1 MWPHRGMLPV
11 QDDLRNILH
20 GMQEVV
26 VPPLVP
32 VNGHGAV
39 FVHAVRQR
47 QGNPSV
53 IMSHLPTARPTSE
66 MG

>member
-1 MWPHRGMLPV
+1 
-11 QDDLRNILH
+11 
-20 GMQEVV
+20 MQEVV